1 MLQKIIIKQ
10 SKITMPQIL
19 WVQKH
24 FKKGQ
29 NALQKGLKCLK
40 TNDNFILR
48 IRYWTNVILKDEFGA
63 QIR

>member
-29 NALQKGLKCLK
+29 DTFQKGLKCLK
-40 TNDNFILR
+40 TNDILL
-48 IRYWTNVILKDEFGA
+48 IRYWTNVILKDKFGA